1 MGVCDFLAHGGDFWW
16 CRSFFGVRV
25 IFRLLVDFGHL
36 ERISMTVC
44 RSRCFFGLCRS
55 TDRLEPNFNTRM
67 DMLDSARQPTPGCLH
82 LGATWTYK
90 KNERDKSTRT
100 RPVHTPLSTNQPTT
114 HRMNHVHHSRRY
126 TTRGRARTGANQS
139 TTHSTHACTSSSDD
153 GRRTRAQP
161 PSKGSLRGSKCTP
174 LCNSQLPACKPIV
187 CRRSQVSKSY
197 IDAEQR
203 RQRSSISILAVR
215 RRARA
220 LSSRSDQ

>member
-1 MGVCDFLAHGGDFWW
+1 MDFAGQPTDWNQ
-16 CRSFFGVRV
+16 
-25 IFRLLVDFGHL
+25 
-36 ERISMTVC
+36 ISTLGWIC
-44 RSRCFFGLCRS
+44 W
-55 TDRLEPNFNTRM
+55 TR
-67 DMLDSARQPTPGCLH
+67 RQQPTPGCLH
-82 LGATWTYK
+82 LGATWTYKK

-100 RPVHTPLSTNQPTT
+100 RPVHTPLSTNQHTT
-114 HRMNHVHHSRRY
+114 HRMNHIHHSRRY

-139 TTHSTHACTSSSDD
+139 TTHSTHACTSSSEDD

>member
-1 MGVCDFLAHGGDFWW
+1 MRTDDDDIVD
-16 CRSFFGVRV
+16 
-25 IFRLLVDFGHL
+25 LVQL
-36 ERISMTVC
+36 S
-44 RSRCFFGLCRS
+44 
-55 TDRLEPNFNTRM
+55 N
-67 DMLDSARQPTPGCLH
+67 GCLD

-90 KNERDKSTRT
+90 KKSRV
-100 RPVHTPLSTNQPTT
+100 PGIIPGDSALSYHYLLVQHTT
-114 HRMNHVHHSRRY
+114 HCVRSLERVLYIGATTHNSRRY
-126 TTRGRARTGANQS
+126 ERRALPRARARVYRSKPVDNVYARMRRRDSPTGARAHIEYAH
-139 TTHSTHACTSSSDD
+139 TRH
-153 GRRTRAQP
+153 RRRLRRLVRIAQP

>member
-1 MGVCDFLAHGGDFWW
+1 MHT
-16 CRSFFGVRV
+16 
-25 IFRLLVDFGHL
+25 FRRNWTCKKKKRQVPEDRATCLL
-36 ERISMTVC
+36 
-44 RSRCFFGLCRS
+44 
-55 TDRLEPNFNTRM
+55 P
-67 DMLDSARQPTPGCLH
+67 
-82 LGATWTYK
+82 
-90 KNERDKSTRT
+90 
-100 RPVHTPLSTNQPTT
+100 HTIT
-114 HRMNHVHHSRRY
+114 HSEHHTHSRRY
-126 TTRGRARTGANQS
+126 TATLCIIMQARARIPEQTQ
-139 TTHSTHACTSSSDD
+139 TVRTLRTSSSSV
-153 GRRTRAQP
+153 RRPAAPHRMLRRRHATKTYAHAHVQRALAATTRSWCNVQRNATTRSQP